1 MLVLCMAFANKGI
14 HTVLIRLRAT
24 TQPNL
29 GVYPRDSDRN
39 RHSKNQAD
47 K

>member
-1 MLVLCMAFANKGI
+1 MLVLCMAFANQ
-14 HTVLIRLRAT
+14 TVLIRLRAT

-39 RHSKNQAD
+39 RYSKNQAD

>member
-1 MLVLCMAFANKGI
+1 MLALCTAFADRGV

-29 GVYPRDSDRN
+29 GIYPRDRDRN
-39 RHSKNQAD
+39 RYSKNQAD